1 MEPGAALPE
10 LNIRLLRP
18 CPGHHVPPPARKGRR
33 HGRWV
38 TSGRL
43 PGWSDTVDVEAF
55 RDRRV
60 GHPVLPCRDDAWHDL
75 GREPAAAAHVLAT
88 LTLGDECRARSLAN
102 HLPLR
107 LGDDRENVGDHAA
120 DRRGRV
126 EAKVQGHDLPA
137 LVLRGPA
144 AMRAATWTTD
154 LRTQKS
160 VLAAQQA
167 KAGVTLA
174 SGRQSS

>member
-1 MEPGAALPE
+1 MHLSVGTHLLCALWNLGLLCPSSTSGCSVLAQDTMFRRLRGRDGA
-10 LNIRLLRP
+10 
-18 CPGHHVPPPARKGRR
+18 

-55 RDRRV
+55 RDLRV
-60 GHPVLPCRDDAWHDL
+60 GHPVLPGRDDAWHDL

-107 LGDDRENVGDHAA
+107 RGDDRENVGDLSLIHISEPTRLLSISYA
-120 DRRGRV
+120 V
-126 EAKVQGHDLPA
+126 FCLK
-137 LVLRGPA
+137 
-144 AMRAATWTTD
+144 
-154 LRTQKS
+154 K
-160 VLAAQQA
+160 
-167 KAGVTLA
+167 
-174 SGRQSS
+174 